1 MATGYPKEN
10 EVVSGMRENC
20 DLYIEIN
27 LERCL
32 KDGMKFFESK
42 NKVIL
47 SPGID
52 GVISR
57 VCVFLL

>member
-1 MATGYPKEN
+1 MATGYSKKSK
-10 EVVSGMRENC
+10 VVSGMREDCN
-20 DLYIEIN
+20 LHIEIN

-52 GVISR
+52 GIISR
-57 VCVFLL
+57 VCAFLL